1 MSTMKEQ
8 AVCTEGMAR
17 RMAPPRKVAVMPVTW
32 FGETA
37 PARRGWRLCALIWLL
52 LPGIALAQMVPSE
65 QREED
70 DEPNQQTILDTI
82 GTESERSQWLLEGAE
97 LVLKPRTYYLHRG
110 YDVADTR
117 AGWALGGGLEFRSGW
132 WEDRVRFGATV
143 STTQKLYGPSDK
155 DGTQLFKPG
164 PEAFTVVSEA
174 YATIRLAGDH
184 GVRIGR
190 QTLDLPYLGKHDLRM
205 IPNTFE
211 AVGIGNKPGD
221 GFAYMAGYVDAI
233 KYKDSDEFIP
243 MSEAAGVEGSD
254 DGLTFWGAR
263 YRMPDQSVY
272 GVLHQRTPDLFE
284 TTFAKVEQRVVLA
297 DETSLWADISYTA
310 QSSIGDELLGDF
322 STHLVSARVELVSGE
337 QKFRVGISRTDEG
350 GGIKKPY
357 GNPANYLSI
366 IINDFD
372 RAGEDAIS
380 LGYSYDFGQVG
391 PGKLSFFANAV
402 WGETPDKGP
411 NASPDAS
418 EFDLTVDW
426 RLNQGWSEKVWVRF
440 RGAWV
445 RQDEDFPGADD
456 LFDFR
461 IIVNYDFDLLSR

>member
-1 MSTMKEQ
+1 MTAASEHKELRN
-8 AVCTEGMAR
+8 A
-17 RMAPPRKVAVMPVTW
+17 K
-32 FGETA
+32 GESSQG
-37 PARRGWRLCALIWLL
+37 RFWVYGLITPLL
-52 LPGIALAQMVPSE
+52 LMPGIALAQMVPSE

-70 DEPNQQTILDTI
+70 DEPNQQTILEPI
-82 GTESERSQWLLEGAE
+82 GAESERSQWLLEGAE

-254 DGLTFWGAR
+254 DGLIFWGAR

-297 DETSLWADISYTA
+297 DETSLWADISYTG

-322 STHLVSARVELVSGE
+322 STHLVSARLELVSGA
-337 QKFRVGISRTDEG
+337 QKFRVGMSRTDEG

-372 RAGEDAIS
+372 RADEDAIS

>member
-1 MSTMKEQ
+1 M
-8 AVCTEGMAR
+8 
-17 RMAPPRKVAVMPVTW
+17 
-32 FGETA
+32 
-37 PARRGWRLCALIWLL
+37 
-52 LPGIALAQMVPSE
+52 PGIALAQMVPSE

-82 GTESERSQWLLEGAE
+82 GAESERSQWLLEGAE

-322 STHLVSARVELVSGE
+322 STHLVSARLELVSGA
-337 QKFRVGISRTDEG
+337 QKFRVGMSRTDEG

-380 LGYSYDFGQVG
+380 MGYSYDFGQVG